1 MPNAFANLVLYSSPI
16 MVMLLFWK
24 LDLPR
29 ALAVSIIG
37 GYLLLPERAGI
48 DLPLLPML
56 DKTLIPS
63 LAAGVMCLV
72 MARKRASRPGMAGW
86 GAPDG
91 PAPAPPGAPQRT
103 TRGRLLFRVLFVLL
117 FLTPVL
123 TVLQNSSPIFVGPL
137 VLPGLR
143 PYDIGSILLGL
154 GVTFLPFIL
163 AQRFLARPE
172 DQVMLLRTFVIA
184 GLGYSLLCL
193 YEVRMSPQLN
203 NIIYGFF
210 PHSFLQHIRAG
221 GFRPIVFLPHGL
233 WVGIFLAM
241 SIVAATTMAL
251 WSRRH
256 GKGGLSSFGW
266 FATVLWLFVV
276 LVMSKAV
283 GALSLTLVLVPF
295 LILAGVPGQLLCA
308 MIVAGITLF
317 YPLLRGAGWIPV
329 DTVYSVAQSFSQ
341 ERADSLKYRLDN
353 EDDLLER
360 AAEKP
365 LAGWGSW
372 GRNQIYNPY
381 TGEQTSVTDGAW
393 IIMIGVFGWVG
404 YIAHFG
410 LLTAPLFLLGISR
423 RKLGLSLESSGLA
436 MVLAINLIDLIP
448 NGTLTP
454 LTYLVAGALAGRY
467 GMAAAPVPDR
477 AVAPPPLTPARGAW
491 PQPQGL
497 AVRTPRGRGTPVP
510 AAASDPG
517 ALPVRATDS
526 GKTRQPRQRPE

>member
-1 MPNAFANLVLYSSPI
+1 MPNAFANLVLYSWPI
-16 MVMLLFWK
+16 VVVLLFWK

-29 ALAVSIIG
+29 ALVVSILG
-37 GYLLLPERAGI
+37 GYLFLPERAGI

-63 LAAGVMCLV
+63 LVAGVMCLV
-72 MARKRASRPGMAGW
+72 MSRKRAARPGMAGW
-86 GAPDG
+86 SVPSG
-91 PAPAPPGAPQRT
+91 PAPGVPLRT
-103 TRGRLLFRVLFVLL
+103 DRGRLLFRLLFVLL

-123 TVLQNSSPIFVGPL
+123 TVLQNSTPIFVGPL

-154 GVTFLPFIL
+154 GVTFLPFLL

-172 DQVMLLRTFVIA
+172 DQVMLLRTFVLA
-184 GLGYSLLCL
+184 ALGYSLLCL

-203 NIIYGFF
+203 NMIYGFF
-210 PHSFLQHIRAG
+210 PHSFQQHIRAG

-256 GKGGLSSFGW
+256 GSGGLSAFGW
-266 FATVLWLFVV
+266 FATVLWLLFV
-276 LVMSKAV
+276 LIMSKAV
-283 GALSLTLVLVPF
+283 GSMVLALVFVPL
-295 LILAGVPGQLLCA
+295 LILAGVQGQLLCA
-308 MIVAGITLF
+308 MIVAGVTLF

-329 DTVYSVAQSFSQ
+329 DTVYEVALSFSQ
-341 ERADSLKYRLDN
+341 ERAESLKFRFDN
-353 EDDLLER
+353 EDTLLER

-365 LAGWGSW
+365 VAGWGSW
-372 GRNQIYNPY
+372 GRNQIYDPY
-381 TGEQTSVTDGAW
+381 TGRQTSVTDGAW
-393 IIMIGVFGWVG
+393 IIVIGIFGWVG

-467 GMAAAPVPDR
+467 AMAAAPVPDQATTTQPVQSGR
-477 AVAPPPLTPARGAW
+477 AGW
-491 PQPQGL
+491 PQPAGL
-497 AVRTPRGRGTPVP
+497 AVRTPRGRVAAGLASASDPVGTPVRT
-510 AAASDPG
+510 A
-517 ALPVRATDS
+517 DS
-526 GKTRQPRQRPE
+526 RKTRQPRQRPE

>member
-1 MPNAFANLVLYSSPI
+1 MPNSFAYLVLFSWPL
-16 MVMLLFWK
+16 VVVLLFWK
-24 LDLPR
+24 LSVPR
-29 ALAVSIIG
+29 ALVISILG
-37 GYLLLPERAGI
+37 GYLFLPEQTGI
-48 DLPLLPML
+48 DLPILPML

-63 LAAGVMCLV
+63 LAAGIMCLV
-72 MARKRASRPGMAGW
+72 MSRRRAARPGMTGW
-86 GAPDG
+86 PVPPG
-91 PAPAPPGAPQRT
+91 PAPAAPGTPLRT
-103 TRGRLLFRVLFVLL
+103 NRGRLLFRLLFVLL

-123 TVLQNSSPIFVGPL
+123 TVLQNSDPIFVGPL

-143 PYDIGSILLGL
+143 PYDMGAIIMGL
-154 GVTFLPFIL
+154 GVTFLPFLL

-172 DQVMLLRTFVIA
+172 DQVMLLRAFVIA
-184 GLGYSLLCL
+184 ALVYSLLGL

-203 NIIYGFF
+203 NMIYGFF
-210 PHSFLQHIRAG
+210 PSSFLQHIRAG

-256 GKGGLSSFGW
+256 GGGGLSAFGW
-266 FATVLWLFVV
+266 FATVLWLLLALF
-276 LVMSKAV
+276 LTKAV
-283 GALSLTLVLVPF
+283 GALSLTLIFVPL
-295 LILAGVPGQLLCA
+295 LILVGVQGQLLCA
-308 MIVAGITLF
+308 MIVAGVTLF
-317 YPLLRGAGWIPV
+317 YPLLRGAGWIPI
-329 DTVYSVAQSFSQ
+329 DTVYEVALSFSQ
-341 ERADSLKYRLDN
+341 ERAESLKYRLDN

-372 GRNQIYNPY
+372 GRNQIYDPWS
-381 TGEQTSVTDGAW
+381 GRQTSVTDGAW

-467 GMAAAPVPDR
+467 AMAAAPV
-477 AVAPPPLTPARGAW
+477 AGKAAAPSPPKPERTAW
-491 PQPQGL
+491 PQPPGL
-497 AVRTPRGRGTPVP
+497 AARMPRGR
-510 AAASDPG
+510 AAAPDP
-517 ALPVRATDS
+517 ASAPVRAADS
-526 GKTRQPRQRPE
+526 RKYRQPRQRPE